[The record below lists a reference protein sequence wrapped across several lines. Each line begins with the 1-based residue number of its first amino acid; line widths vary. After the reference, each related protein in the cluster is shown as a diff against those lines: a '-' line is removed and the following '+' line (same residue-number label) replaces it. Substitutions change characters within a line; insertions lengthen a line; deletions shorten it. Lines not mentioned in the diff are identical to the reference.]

1 MEEIFSLG
9 GKKRKKRKQVY
20 FAIEKYKIAKT
31 PQTLGEGFL

>member
-9 GKKRKKRKQVY
+9 GKKKRKQVY
-20 FAIEKYKIAKT
+20 FATEKGKIAKT

>member
-9 GKKRKKRKQVY
+9 GGRKKRKQVY
-20 FAIEKYKIAKT
+20 FAIEKCNIAKA

>member
-9 GKKRKKRKQVY
+9 GKKRRKQVY
-20 FAIEKYKIAKT
+20 FAIEKCTIAKA